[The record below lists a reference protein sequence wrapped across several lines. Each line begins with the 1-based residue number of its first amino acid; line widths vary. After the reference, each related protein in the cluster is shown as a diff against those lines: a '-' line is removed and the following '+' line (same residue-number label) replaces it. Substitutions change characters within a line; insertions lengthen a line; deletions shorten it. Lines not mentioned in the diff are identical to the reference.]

1 MTDGS
6 GAGVRA
12 APSSA
17 VTAGQATN
25 AYTERLMRSA
35 DWPSAASGFGVHVL
49 RLAKAPSVRFGLV
62 GFACFFAVWYFLT
75 AVIVPP
81 RFHFI
86 PNPLYLFREWVSAAP
101 KFGVSIYSP
110 QYYEHILVS
119 VWRVYTA
126 FAISVLVGAPLGILL
141 GWSRLARDLIFPIVE
156 LLRPIPPL
164 AWVPLAVLMIPTT
177 EAAVIFV
184 TLLAAF
190 FATVLNTLLGVTSI
204 HENYFRAAACLGYS
218 RWDVLWRVVVPGALP
233 FIFTG
238 LQIAMGV
245 AWFSLV
251 GGELIAGRSGL
262 GYLIFDAYTQLALP
276 NIFIGMITLG
286 VLGWLSSALI
296 RLVGDWLNRWQ
307 SRDRGVS

>member
-1 MTDGS
+1 
-6 GAGVRA
+6 
-12 APSSA
+12 
-17 VTAGQATN
+17 
-25 AYTERLMRSA
+25 
-35 DWPSAASGFGVHVL
+35 
-49 RLAKAPSVRFGLV
+49 
-62 GFACFFAVWYFLT
+62 VWYLLT
-75 AVIVPP
+75 AVVVPP
-81 RFHFI
+81 RFNFI
-86 PNPLYLFREWVSAAP
+86 PNPLYLFREWTSAAP
-101 KFGVSIYSP
+101 KFGVSLFTP
-110 QYYEHILVS
+110 QYYDHILVS
-119 VWRVYTA
+119 VWRVYAA
-126 FAISVLVGAPLGILL
+126 FAISVLVGAPLGIFL
-141 GWSRLARDLIFPIVE
+141 GWSRLTRHLVFPIVE

-204 HENYFRAAACLGYS
+204 HENYFRAASCLGYS

-262 GYLIFDAYTQLALP
+262 GYLIFDAYTQVALP

-286 VLGWLSSALI
+286 VLGWLSSAFI
-296 RLVGDWLNRWQ
+296 RLVGHWLVRWQ
-307 SRDRGVS
+307 SRDRGAA